1 MRRVRVGESMC
12 VEGLWMTPE
21 EAALVKQELLARR
34 TKQAERLA
42 RAIGFPSREWG
53 NGSSFD
59 DDERKGDEKTEAM
72 RQALREI
79 ENRAA
84 TALANQ
90 PGDADECGRH
100 LSKALAVIELKAHV
114 ARWGREG
121 YPPPYNQE
129 SPGAG
134 RGIPS
139 TAKRGSE
146 SGLQPPSREAVAQEG
161 TRSNTA

>member
-1 MRRVRVGESMC
+1 
-12 VEGLWMTPE
+12 MTPE
-21 EAALVKQELLARR
+21 EAAQVKQELLARR

-59 DDERKGDEKTEAM
+59 DDERKGDEKTETM
-72 RQALREI
+72 RAALREI

-84 TALANQ
+84 TALHDQ
-90 PGDADECGRH
+90 PENTEECGRH
-100 LSKALAVIELKAHV
+100 LNKALAVIELKAHV
-114 ARWGREG
+114 ARWGQEG
-121 YPPPYNQE
+121 YPQDNRE

-134 RGIPS
+134 RAIAS

-146 SGLQPPSREAVAQEG
+146 SGLQPHSREAVAQEG
-161 TRSNTA
+161 TRSNTGQ

>member
-1 MRRVRVGESMC
+1 MTTNEEMR
-12 VEGLWMTPE
+12 T
-21 EAALVKQELLARR
+21 
-34 TKQAERLA
+34 
-42 RAIGFPSREWG
+42 
-53 NGSSFD
+53 
-59 DDERKGDEKTEAM
+59 
-72 RQALREI
+72 ALREI

-84 TALANQ
+84 AALADQ

-100 LSKALAVIELKAHV
+100 LNKALAGIELKAHV
-114 ARWGREG
+114 ARWGQEG
-121 YPPPYNQE
+121 YPPPNNRE

-161 TRSNTA
+161 TRSNTR